1 MEDEEDQARLPR
13 YDGEDV
19 APTTDRELQGWYFAG
34 LAAEIYAVCG
44 VGSFGPVT
52 LEQLAREAGVL
63 RSDGV
68 TSCIQPKGTS
78 TVASKLLTRAVHVL
92 ERDEN
97 SGSQCIISPFGRPMA
112 TASFAMYTFST
123 AVFVQALVLIS
134 FSPVADFGKSL
145 RSSSC
150 ERLHVG

>member
-1 MEDEEDQARLPR
+1 MDEEEHARSPR

-19 APTTDRELQGWYFAG
+19 SPTTDRELKGWYFAG
-34 LAAEIYAVCG
+34 LAAEVYAVCG

-63 RSDGV
+63 RSDGK
-68 TSCIQPKGTS
+68 TPCIQPKS
-78 TVASKLLTRAVHVL
+78 ESV
-92 ERDEN
+92 
-97 SGSQCIISPFGRPMA
+97 SGRLIRSILSREEDGKSQCIITPFGKPMA

-134 FSPVADFGKSL
+134 FSPVADFGILSDPTFK
-145 RSSSC
+145 
-150 ERLHVG
+150 HDG

>member
-1 MEDEEDQARLPR
+1 MDDEEETARTPR

-19 APTTDRELQGWYFAG
+19 SPTTDRELKGWYFAG
-34 LAAEIYAVCG
+34 LAAEVYAVCG

-63 RSDGV
+63 RSDGK
-68 TSCIQPKGTS
+68 TSCIQPQGES
-78 TVASKLLTRAVHVL
+78 AAGRLVRSVLAS
-92 ERDEN
+92 RDEHA
-97 SGSQCIISPFGRPMA
+97 QCIIAPFGKPMA

-134 FSPVADFGKSL
+134 FSPVADFGKPIVFRVEEHS
-145 RSSSC
+145 
-150 ERLHVG
+150 G

>member
-1 MEDEEDQARLPR
+1 MDDEEEHVRSPR

-19 APTTDRELQGWYFAG
+19 SPTTDRELKGWYFAG
-34 LAAEIYAVCG
+34 LAAEVYAVCG

-63 RSDGV
+63 RSDGKS
-68 TSCIQPKGTS
+68 SCIQPKGES
-78 TVASKLLTRAVHVL
+78 APSRLIRSIFS
-92 ERDEN
+92 RDE
-97 SGSQCIISPFGRPMA
+97 SPDSQCIISPFGRPMA

-134 FSPVADFGKSL
+134 FSPVADFGISMSTNL
-145 RSSSC
+145 E
-150 ERLHVG
+150 ERLC